1 MSSKR
6 ILSAILIGLLLVSV
20 AGCGTNTATTA
31 ATAATTAGV
40 TSATTIQGT
49 TVSAVQ
55 ATSAAP
61 AAKKRTYAV
70 VFPIVHP
77 FFEPVAKDAEK
88 YGKENGW
95 DIITKAPDTANA
107 QLQIEIMEN
116 LIAMKVDGIAVGPT
130 DPVAL
135 VPTIDKALAA
145 GIKVICF
152 ETDAPNSKK
161 LAYIGTDNYNAGRHM
176 GEVIGR
182 NLNGKG
188 NIMIL
193 TGLPTQMSLNER
205 IRGIK
210 EYLAEKYKDIKITD
224 TQSSEG
230 DAQKA
235 VTATENMIQ
244 SHPDFNAIIGIDAT
258 AGPAAISVWK
268 AKGWQNSKDKWII
281 TFDDMPDNLQG
292 LKDGYI
298 KGIVSQRQNS
308 WGKGVLVLLN
318 DLVNGKDVPKSTDTG
333 SIEIT
338 MNNINTYLNEPS
350 YKEAK

>member
-1 MSSKR
+1 MNLKKFLSLGLAILL
-6 ILSAILIGLLLVSV
+6 ILSV
-20 AGCGTNTATTA
+20 AACAQTPQTTA
-31 ATAATTAGV
+31 APAGGESTAATTAA
-40 TSATTIQGT
+40 ATE
-49 TVSAVQ
+49 
-55 ATSAAP
+55 
-61 AAKKRTYAV
+61 KKTFAV

-77 FFEPVAKDAEK
+77 FFEPVAVDAENF
-88 YGKENGW
+88 GKENGW
-95 DIITKAPDTANA
+95 EIITKAPDTANA

-116 LIAMKVDGIAVGPT
+116 LIAMKVDGIAIGPT
-130 DPVAL
+130 DPTAL
-135 VPTIDKALAA
+135 VPTIDKAIAS

-152 ETDAPNSKK
+152 ETDAPTSKK

-176 GEVIGR
+176 GYVIDK
-182 NLNGKG
+182 NLGGEGK
-188 NIMIL
+188 IMIL

-210 EYLAEKYKDIKITD
+210 EYLAEKSPNIQIID

-244 SHPDFNAIIGIDAT
+244 SYPDFKAIIGIDAT

-268 AKGWQNSKDKWII
+268 AKGWKDSKEHMII

-292 LKDGYI
+292 LRDGYI
-298 KGIVSQRQNS
+298 TGIVSQRQNS
-308 WGKGVLVLLN
+308 WGKGVLELLN
-318 DLVNGKDVPKSTDTG
+318 ALTEGKEVDTYTDTG

-338 MNNINTYLNEPS
+338 MDNIDTYLNEPS
-350 YKEAK
+350 YVAEK